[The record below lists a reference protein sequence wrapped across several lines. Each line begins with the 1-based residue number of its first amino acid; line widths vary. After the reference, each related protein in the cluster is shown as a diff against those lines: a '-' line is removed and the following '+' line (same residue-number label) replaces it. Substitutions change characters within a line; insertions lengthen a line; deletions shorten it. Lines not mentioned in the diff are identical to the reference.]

1 MMKLGKISLYG
12 SALILLCGFLMA
24 LFIGVGI
31 KGIFIIIA
39 FCAGLSGI
47 LYLLFRMLP
56 EVWAIAIIFIGLT
69 IFAHYVVQSW
79 ILSVGLLLL
88 ILFYVLFHFLHL
100 TKKWKGSMLII
111 YSIAMSVG
119 LFLYSEY
126 MPEIKQEVFD
136 EVSEEMLE
144 DSRIE
149 DIRLETDEEYVGAD
163 IHCLLVIKDDVP
175 LKERTKI
182 GESCAEKVSSKVK
195 AKEKRFNGA
204 KSTVGKLYDYYEL
217 EIDILS
223 VDNGEWFHTWKH
235 STDSE
240 VDWYVNRHAPL
251 EKSDWI
257 ENLQEKDLDGK
268 EFTMTAS
275 YDGYHLDFKPKD
287 IHIHFNSSVAIVQK
301 DGETTEYNYSLSDE
315 TKIVF
320 ENHHEQHEYN
330 LDLMTQDEVLF
341 LEGDKEEGTGYI
353 FKME

>member
-1 MMKLGKISLYG
+1 
-12 SALILLCGFLMA
+12 LI
-24 LFIGVGI
+24 
-31 KGIFIIIA
+31 
-39 FCAGLSGI
+39 
-47 LYLLFRMLP
+47 
-56 EVWAIAIIFIGLT
+56 
-69 IFAHYVVQSW
+69 
-79 ILSVGLLLL
+79 L

-100 TKKWKGSMLII
+100 TKKWKESMLII

-119 LFLYSEY
+119 FFLYSEY

-144 DSRIE
+144 DNRVE
-149 DIRLETDEEYVGAD
+149 DITLETDEEYVGAD
-163 IHCLLVIKDDVP
+163 IHCLLVIKDDVS
-175 LKERTKI
+175 LKERTEI
-182 GESCAEKVSSKVK
+182 GESCAKKVSSKVK
-195 AKEKRFNGA
+195 VKEKRFNGA

-275 YDGYHLDFKPKD
+275 Y
-287 IHIHFNSSVAIVQK
+287 
-301 DGETTEYNYSLSDE
+301 
-315 TKIVF
+315 
-320 ENHHEQHEYN
+320 
-330 LDLMTQDEVLF
+330 
-341 LEGDKEEGTGYI
+341 
-353 FKME
+353 